1 MLGGTRDA
9 RTGRAG
15 FPFGTGSSNTHERM
29 KTYLPGVSTLKGV
42 NLRKRAQAN

>member
-1 MLGGTRDA
+1 MLGGTRGA

-15 FPFGTGSSNTHERM
+15 FPFGTGGLEYPRTDENLLARSVNPQR
-29 KTYLPGVSTLKGV
+29 V